1 MQIYCLGCKRQADDM
16 GSKKVIMTN
25 KVISKAS
32 QCASFVVD
40 KSKEF
45 YSKNQIKNCKGQV

>member
-45 YSKNQIKNCKGQV
+45 YSKNQIKNCKAQD